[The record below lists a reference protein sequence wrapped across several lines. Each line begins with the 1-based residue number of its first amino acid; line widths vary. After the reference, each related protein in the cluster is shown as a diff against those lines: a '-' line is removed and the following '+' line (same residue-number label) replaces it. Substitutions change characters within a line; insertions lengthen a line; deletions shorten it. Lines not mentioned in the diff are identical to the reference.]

1 MPSLMATSLRWCTH
15 SAQTNCVAGDITL
28 ESEEEASRYQA
39 RIEESLQYQLGY
51 QLQIGDTILI
61 HFESLPGL
69 SGGKEKRRKS
79 KVFER

>member
-1 MPSLMATSLRWCTH
+1 MHLYR
-15 SAQTNCVAGDITL
+15 NCVAGDITL

-39 RIEESLQYQLGY
+39 KIEESLQYQLGY
-51 QLQIGDTILI
+51 QLQIGDTILT

-69 SGGKEKRRKS
+69 SGGKGKRRKS